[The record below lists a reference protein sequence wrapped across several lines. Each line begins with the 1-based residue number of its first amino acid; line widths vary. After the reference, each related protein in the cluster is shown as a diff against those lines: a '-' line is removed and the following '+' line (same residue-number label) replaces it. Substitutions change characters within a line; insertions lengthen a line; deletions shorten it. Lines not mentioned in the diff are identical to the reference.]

1 MSKSLLLERPV
12 GDSQDNRTLYN
23 YTTLLMALVT
33 IMASGKGMA
42 EQFLSTRETIT
53 QTQYYT
59 YMQHDNI
66 VKRVL

>member
-33 IMASGKGMA
+33 IIANGKGMA